1 MASLEK
7 NGRSNIDE
15 QSLSAAHDVDYIV
28 DLEDT
33 SHSLGGEGDGAGG
46 HEERLHNVFLQDVGD
61 CALSHVYPSCFFS
74 LSVPERA
81 ESCYMSNVHSAQG
94 SNLFLNS
101 VTVEIGLSPA
111 FSANV

>member
-81 ESCYMSNVHSAQG
+81 KSCHMSIQHRDPTYS
-94 SNLFLNS
+94 S
-101 VTVEIGLSPA
+101 IR
-111 FSANV
+111 